1 MSNGKPVNIEHV
13 HEELQIANRLMIL
26 SLVRRGIQQKDL
38 AATIGISES
47 GMSKMFP
54 QGLLKRVAKLSKIGL
69 DGTDD

>member
-1 MSNGKPVNIEHV
+1 MSNGKQVDIQHC

-38 AATIGISES
+38 AATVGISES

-54 QGLLKRVAKLSKIGL
+54 QGLLKRVAKLSKVTL
-69 DGTDD
+69 DVTDD

>member
-1 MSNGKPVNIEHV
+1 MSNGKQVNIEHV

-54 QGLLKRVAKLSKIGL
+54 QELLKRVAKLSKIAV

>member
-1 MSNGKPVNIEHV
+1 MSNGKEVNIEQV

-54 QGLLKRVAKLSKIGL
+54 QGLLKRVAKSSKVAL
-69 DGTDD
+69 DATND

>member
-1 MSNGKPVNIEHV
+1 MSNGKQVNIEHV
-13 HEELQIANRLMIL
+13 HDELQIANRLMIL

-54 QGLLKRVAKLSKIGL
+54 QGLLKRVAKLSKIAL